1 MIVRKYYAIYVEVP
15 SGHPG
20 VECFILD
27 YEVDI
32 SEFIKNLWT
41 NKSYAVIGVTKGV

>member
-1 MIVRKYYAIYVEVP
+1 MIVRKYYVIYVEVP

-32 SEFIKNLWT
+32 PEFIKNLWV
-41 NKSYAVIGVTKGV
+41 NSSYAVIGVTKGV